1 MNDWKRVTLGEICSI
16 EIGGTPSRSEE
27 RYWWKSG
34 SDSIPLPWVS
44 ISDMKS
50 KIIADTKESITEIGA
65 SQSNC
70 KHVPKGTLLMSF
82 KLTIGRLAFAG
93 RDLYTNEAISAIKP
107 IRDICPEFLY
117 YGLQHW
123 NLTGD
128 SDQAVKGVTLNK
140 QKLQEIPCLLPPLPE
155 QKKIAEILSGID
167 SLITNQEKKLRA
179 LENLQIALI
188 EDIALGK
195 NEKGARKQTD
205 IGECPTYWESVQL
218 GEVAEFANGNSFKSA
233 DWAEGGYPI
242 IRIQNLNGGT
252 DFNYFNGEVN
262 AKWFVP
268 SGTLLFSW
276 SGQRGKSFGPFIWSG
291 VDGVLNQHIFKVS
304 HSEKIYQP
312 FLYLLLKMVQIKTE
326 REAHGFKDSFMHV
339 KKSEITST
347 SVGIPSIARQKEL
360 AAAYEQI
367 CQQIILERRKTAS
380 FVNLKSSCSSDLL
393 SGRKRVSV

>member
-50 KIIADTKESITEIGA
+50 KVITDTKESITEIGA
-65 SQSNC
+65 SKSNC

-167 SLITNQEKKLRA
+167 YCIEKL
-179 LENLQIALI
+179 
-188 EDIALGK
+188 
-195 NEKGARKQTD
+195 
-205 IGECPTYWESVQL
+205 
-218 GEVAEFANGNSFKSA
+218 
-233 DWAEGGYPI
+233 
-242 IRIQNLNGGT
+242 
-252 DFNYFNGEVN
+252 
-262 AKWFVP
+262 
-268 SGTLLFSW
+268 
-276 SGQRGKSFGPFIWSG
+276 
-291 VDGVLNQHIFKVS
+291 
-304 HSEKIYQP
+304 
-312 FLYLLLKMVQIKTE
+312 E
-326 REAHGFKDSFMHV
+326 REAAKYELLTKATLHEYPSRYYAEHVLLRDCANLQAGGTPDREQKSFWDGNIPWV
-339 KKSEITST
+339 KTGEINYNLITST
-347 SVGIPSIARQKEL
+347 EECISEEGLQSSSAKLLPAGSILMAMYGQGATRGRVARLGISASTNQACLAINSYDSRASNEYLYWILTSQYEHLRSQVQEGTQKNLSKGIVGEQLIPLLDGRRQDEFCKLCSFFDGLKKLNREKVSALSRLKCSVA
-360 AAAYEQI
+360 
-367 CQQIILERRKTAS
+367 
-380 FVNLKSSCSSDLL
+380 SDLL